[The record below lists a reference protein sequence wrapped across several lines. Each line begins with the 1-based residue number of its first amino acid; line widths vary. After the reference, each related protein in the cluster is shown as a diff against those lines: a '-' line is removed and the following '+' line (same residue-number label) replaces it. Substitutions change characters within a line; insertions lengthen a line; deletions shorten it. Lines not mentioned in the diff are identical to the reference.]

1 MWKALL
7 QFFLP
12 QRCVTC
18 TTYGFEWCAPCQGR
32 VEAFIGEVSG
42 DTWIATRYSNVMKDA
57 IHIWKYAYA
66 EFLTPYFADLMFSS
80 VEEDLLL
87 LPGLLL
93 VPVPMERRKQRLRGY
108 NQAEL
113 LAFELSRRTRIP
125 VCRILQKTRPTP
137 PQAGLSRINRL
148 HNLRDA
154 FQIRA
159 SAGSAAT
166 STAAKTQTILL
177 IDDVYTTGATID
189 SCAAVLQTHFPRARI
204 IAWILAS
211 KRNVPSE
218 VQSTMGNEL
227 RNYS

>member
-18 TTYGFEWCAPCQGR
+18 TTYGFEWCTPCQGR
-32 VEAFIGEVSG
+32 VEAFIGEVDS
-42 DTWIATRYSNVMKDA
+42 DTWIATRYHGVMKDA

-87 LPGLLL
+87 LPGPLL
-93 VPVPMERRKQRLRGY
+93 VPVPMERRKQCLRGY

-125 VCRILQKTRPTP
+125 VCRALQKTRPTP
-137 PQAGLSRINRL
+137 SQAGLSRADRL

-154 FQIRA
+154 FQMRE
-159 SAGSAAT
+159 SATSAA
-166 STAAKTQTILL
+166 SYAQTILL

-189 SCAAVLQTHFPRARI
+189 RCSAVLRTHFPRARI

-211 KRNVPSE
+211 KSNIPSE
-218 VQSTMGNEL
+218 VQSST
-227 RNYS
+227 RSAIRDYS

>member
-32 VEAFIGEVSG
+32 VETFVGDVDD
-42 DTWIATRYSNVMKDA
+42 DTWIATRYAGVMKDA

-66 EFLTPYFADLMFSS
+66 EFLTPYFADMMLAS

-87 LPGLLL
+87 LSSAIL

-113 LAFELSRRTRIP
+113 LAFELSRRTNIP
-125 VCRILQKTRPTP
+125 VCRILQKTRPTI
-137 PQAGLSRINRL
+137 PQAGLSRAERL
-148 HNLRDA
+148 TNLHGAFRVRDTA
-154 FQIRA
+154 I
-159 SAGSAAT
+159 AALANVRT
-166 STAAKTQTILL
+166 VLL
-177 IDDVYTTGATID
+177 VDDVYTTGATID
-189 SCAAVLQTHFPRARI
+189 VCAAVLRAQLPHARM

-211 KRNVPSE
+211 KRTAPFENQNDHS
-218 VQSTMGNEL
+218 
-227 RNYS
+227 